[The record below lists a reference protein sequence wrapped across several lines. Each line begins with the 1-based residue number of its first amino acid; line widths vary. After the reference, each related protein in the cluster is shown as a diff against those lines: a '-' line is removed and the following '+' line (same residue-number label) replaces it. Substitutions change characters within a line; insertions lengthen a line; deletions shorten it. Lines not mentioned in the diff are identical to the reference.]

1 MYLSIHTVVGLEQQP
16 LSSSNETEPVP
27 KVDVEIEPK
36 EQIVSII
43 EATYD
48 ENNSILSKSYMKNAV
63 NYSFFIYRRIGYC
76 N

>member
-16 LSSSNETEPVP
+16 LLSSYETEPVP

-48 ENNSILSKSYMKNAV
+48 ENNSILSKNYNGQCCKLLLFYLQKN
-63 NYSFFIYRRIGYC
+63 RLL
-76 N
+76 